1 VAENSPRLR
10 APWLGLLSLLGGQLL
25 LIYLVHIQLAQ
36 LLASKPEY
44 LYFRILPGLVWPLA
58 LSWLGAAWLARRR
71 PGSTALPLGYG
82 LATSLWLIVGVLRPV
97 FRQGLAQ
104 GMSAEQASA
113 LAWSAGVAVTVLA
126 GFSQLL
132 LAPLAGRWLRNG
144 SGNLSAALSSALA
157 LTALVAYLPT
167 LQENPLMVLA
177 GVVTLVAFL
186 QLGLPR
192 PFGLTVGWL
201 ALGSGWLVQAVSG
214 TFMGLPEWPGSLLP
228 NWQMD
233 WIVQGFNFL
242 WLQPEFL
249 SAVVPLLLV
258 SLARDLTLLAEAQK
272 GPLAPSPQTALAGI
286 GLLNLGGALLG
297 CGLPLGLLP
306 GYSGFQRWSC
316 GQVYAQGAGLL
327 LLGFALL
334 GGFGNAMGWLPLPTL
349 GVLWVGLLLTSAS
362 QSLNRITA
370 GSGAVVA
377 AAFLPF
383 FVTTA
388 EGAPVA
394 ILCSLVWGAIASA
407 VILGNFGAAAWAAL
421 AGCLLTT
428 MGVLHRGTWHPDF
441 DGEAGIYLVVA
452 ILFHVGWVMGSSG
465 LMGAIRAPQPP
476 VAPEQ
481 PSDSSESPGMS
492 VFGIPGDNRS
502 VEGAGSGTPS

>member
-1 VAENSPRLR
+1 MVEKVSRLR

-25 LIYLVHIQLAQ
+25 LIYLVHIQLGEV
-36 LLASKPEY
+36 LASKPEY

-58 LSWLGAAWLARRR
+58 FSWLGAAWLARRR

-82 LATSLWLIVGVLRPV
+82 LATSLWLILGVLRPV

-126 GFSQLL
+126 GLSQLC
-132 LAPLAGRWLRNG
+132 LAPIAGRWLKNG
-144 SGNLSAALSSALA
+144 SGNLSSVLSAALA
-157 LTALVAYLPT
+157 LAALVVYLPT
-167 LQENPLMVLA
+167 LREHPLMFLA
-177 GVVTLVAFL
+177 GVITLVAFL

-201 ALGSGWLVQAVSG
+201 ALGSGWVVQAVSG

-228 NWQMD
+228 NWQID
-233 WIVQGFNFL
+233 WILQGFSFL

-249 SAVVPLLLV
+249 SAVIPLLLV
-258 SLARDLTLLAEAQK
+258 SLARDLTLLAETQS
-272 GPLAPSPQTALAGI
+272 GPLAPSPQAALAGI

-334 GGFGNAMGWLPLPTL
+334 GGFGDAMGWLPLPTL

-362 QSLNRITA
+362 QSLNRLTV
-370 GSGAVVA
+370 GSGAVMA
-377 AAFLPF
+377 AGWLPF
-383 FVTTA
+383 FLVSA
-388 EGAPVA
+388 DGAPVA
-394 ILCSLVWGAIASA
+394 ILCGLVWGGIASA
-407 VILGNFGAAAWAAL
+407 VTLGNFGSAAWAAL

-428 MGVLHRGTWHPDF
+428 VGVLHRGTWRPDF
-441 DGEAGIYLVVA
+441 DGEALIYLVLA
-452 ILFHVGWVMGSSG
+452 ILLHIGWVMGTSG
-465 LMGAIRAPQPP
+465 LKEAARAPRPP
-476 VAPEQ
+476 VDPKE

-492 VFGIPGDNRS
+492 AFGIPGDNRS
-502 VEGAGSGTPS
+502 VEGAGSGTPG